1 MRYASLILLFTIVT
15 ISAWTQEF
23 EVRSFTVDR
32 TDLAARRYEKRTV
45 NDEPC
50 AIVKINTNIKG
61 MQFDSNLGIVDV
73 SHRDDGYWLYVQP
86 REKRIKLMAA
96 NYISQDVNL
105 PEPAAASTVYNLVVV
120 AKGLVQQSELVRVI
134 FRLNQENVYI
144 RLAEQA
150 PVLATGSNAVFNV
163 PKGKHRFRFI
173 KDQFEEQLVELEV
186 NEEVVRDIVLMPGRS
201 TSKLALSG
209 YIIVTSEPSGAMVYL
224 NEQQVGATPY
234 QGRNIAGNY
243 QLRLQHPFHY
253 DHTEVFTLKEGETNN
268 LPIVKLKPRFGY
280 YQITSTPSGAEVW
293 IDGKMEGKTP
303 LTKKQIGSGHHTLS
317 LRYPGYHEQNE
328 SFEIKDG
335 DNKNFEIKLKEAFG
349 ILSITSDPADARIF
363 IDGKELGT
371 TPYANN
377 NYPSGNYQLRVSKEM
392 HLDVT
397 ENVTVKDNEKT
408 ERFLVLPKNFGT
420 LQVTAT
426 GASIYIDNLLVGSDF
441 YTTTLAP
448 GRHTVKASRDK
459 YRDDEREVFIAN
471 GQREILTLSPV
482 PMIGAVSISS
492 RPFETTGADI
502 YINGIKRIEKTPA
515 TFPLASG
522 NYEIAVEKLGFRKA
536 QQKVEV
542 ADGLEKEII
551 FELQASDN
559 RPTEQVKKYKT
570 AKIVFG
576 ELTAA
581 ALAGGIYFRYST
593 LQLSEQY
600 KTATTDATAIYKK
613 MEQHNL
619 YTTMSFA
626 IAAPLGILTIVKMIQ
641 QHSAQKK
648 IKLAVLPTSDGM
660 NFYVSC
666 NF

>member
-1 MRYASLILLFTIVT
+1 
-15 ISAWTQEF
+15 
-23 EVRSFTVDR
+23 VDR

-73 SHRDDGYWLYVQP
+73 THRDDGYWLYVQP

-105 PEPAAASTVYNLVVV
+105 PEPAAASTVYNLLVV
-120 AKGLVQQSELVRVI
+120 AKGLVQQSELVRVV

-163 PKGKHRFRFI
+163 PKGKHQFRFI

-268 LPIVKLKPRFGY
+268 LPIVRLKPKFGH

-293 IDGKMEGKTP
+293 IDGKAEGKTP

-317 LRYPGYHEQNE
+317 LRYPGYHEQNK

-335 DNKNFEIKLKEAFG
+335 DDKNFEIKLKEAFG
-349 ILSITSDPADARIF
+349 SLSITSDPADARIF

-448 GRHTVKASRDK
+448 GRHTVKASREN
-459 YRDDEREVFIAN
+459 YRDAEREVFIAS
-471 GQREILTLSPV
+471 GQREVLTLSPV

-522 NYEIAVEKLGFRKA
+522 NYEIAVEKQGFRKA
-536 QQKVEV
+536 QQKVEIAEGREQEV
-542 ADGLEKEII
+542 I
-551 FELQASDN
+551 FQLQAFDN
-559 RPTEQVKKYKT
+559 QLAKKVKKHKA
-570 AKIVFG
+570 AKIVYG
-576 ELTAA
+576 TLTAA
-581 ALAGGIYFRYST
+581 ALGGGAYFRYST

-600 KTATTDATAIYKK
+600 KTATTDATAIYNK

-619 YTTMSFA
+619 YTTASFA
-626 IAAPLGILTIVKMIQ
+626 IAAPLGILTILKMIQ

-660 NFYVSC
+660 NFYLTC